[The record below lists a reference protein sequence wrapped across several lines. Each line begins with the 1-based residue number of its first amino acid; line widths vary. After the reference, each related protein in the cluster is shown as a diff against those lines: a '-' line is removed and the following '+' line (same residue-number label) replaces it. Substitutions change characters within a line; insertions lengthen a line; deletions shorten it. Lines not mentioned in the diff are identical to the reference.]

1 MGVDAANDCY
11 ASWKVFQMLEKFRVD
26 AGIEMPALI
35 DYRDELDKKNLKK
48 KRRFLESMRCARTEG
63 ARCVALYNDLIQLQK
78 IRLNMGDELYS
89 TQSEVIV
96 EESSVALEESEL

>member
-1 MGVDAANDCY
+1 
-11 ASWKVFQMLEKFRVD
+11 MLEKFRVD

-35 DYRDELDKKNLKK
+35 DYGEEVDKMNLKK

-63 ARCVALYNDLIQLQK
+63 ARCVALYHDLINLQK
-78 IRLNMGDELYS
+78 TRLKMWDELYS

-96 EESSVALEESEL
+96 EESSVALKRSEF